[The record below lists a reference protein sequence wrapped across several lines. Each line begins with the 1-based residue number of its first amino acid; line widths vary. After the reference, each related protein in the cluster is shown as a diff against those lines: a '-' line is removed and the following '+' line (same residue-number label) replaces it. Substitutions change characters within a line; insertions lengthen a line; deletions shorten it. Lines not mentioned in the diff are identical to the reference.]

1 MLLCAQ
7 AHTFELPEKSR
18 RMAYAC
24 KCMKL
29 SSAKRFDTASTLR
42 IVQVVETITY
52 KVHAEHQTWLHPRW
66 YGRIVIQYQG
76 MRLIYPRRTLTQWAC
91 WQRPSV
97 ADAALVNHDD
107 LDVTPQTQMLQSI
120 VSDQHIAV
128 GMGGHERLCS
138 CHAIVTD
145 KDRTACP
152 ARQQQW
158 LVADERCIALRRH
171 RLDALHTATKA
182 ATDNAGPPA
191 TPGQCLHYVK
201 HEGCLSAAASG
212 YVADD
217 NYRHRQF
224 DGSHPPQ
231 AICMTAA
238 IH

>member
-152 ARQQQW
+152 AR
-158 LVADERCIALRRH
+158 R
-171 RLDALHTATKA
+171 DAL
-182 ATDNAGPPA
+182 
-191 TPGQCLHYVK
+191 V
-201 HEGCLSAAASG
+201 
-212 YVADD
+212 
-217 NYRHRQF
+217 
-224 DGSHPPQ
+224 DGNGR
-231 AICMTAA
+231 
-238 IH
+238 